1 MTIDREPTLRERREA
16 AQAGKATPAERRDAA
31 RRAKA
36 DRLAE
41 REAARRAEPGERS
54 ASGSFARK
62 PARAAAPPTPKPR
75 RAAGDPL
82 PVTNGGHGERSRRKA
97 PAGSKGAAKRPAAA
111 ASKAKG
117 KALPRPATYVMLLLV
132 VGALTVLGLVMVL
145 SASSVQALRNH
156 GSSWYFF
163 NRQLLWVAMGSIALV
178 ATSRV
183 DYRRWRTIAVPVL
196 GLSIALMVLVLVPG
210 IGIRVSGSSRWLGAG
225 PFRLQPSELAKLGI
239 LLFSAD
245 LLARRHDK
253 MGDWRLTTRPVI
265 GFFGVLAV
273 LLLAQPDLG
282 TTLVTGSIVFGVLFL
297 AGTPMAW
304 MGGLGL
310 TAAAGTLLLAKIEP
324 YRWRR
329 MTSFLNPFADASN
342 TGYQAAQGRI
352 AMATGGLSGV
362 GLGAS
367 RAKWGFLPAAHTDF
381 IFAII
386 GEELGLAGSLGV
398 LFLFGAFVFLG
409 VRTALRA
416 PDRFGFLLA
425 GGITA
430 WVLGQAVIN
439 IGAVVGLLPITGVP
453 LPFVSSGGSSL
464 VPMMAGLG
472 MLLNVTRNGK
482 IPRKP
487 RPPAEPTTTNKK
499 PVAATTT

>member
-1 MTIDREPTLRERREA
+1 MTAVAP
-16 AQAGKATPAERRDAA
+16 K
-31 RRAKA
+31 RRAP
-36 DRLAE
+36 
-41 REAARRAEPGERS
+41 AASPGS
-54 ASGSFARK
+54 K
-62 PARAAAPPTPKPR
+62 VPKP
-75 RAAGDPL
+75 
-82 PVTNGGHGERSRRKA
+82 
-97 PAGSKGAAKRPAAA
+97 KGPKPTVPPRPAA
-111 ASKAKG
+111 
-117 KALPRPATYVMLLLV
+117 YVLLLLV

-163 NRQLLWVAMGSIALV
+163 NRQLLWVALGAIALV

-183 DYRRWRTIAVPVL
+183 DYRRWRPIAIPVL
-196 GLSIALMVLVLVPG
+196 GLALGLMVLVLVPG
-210 IGIRVSGSSRWLGAG
+210 VGIRVSGSSRWLGAG
-225 PFRLQPSELAKLGI
+225 PLRLQPSELAKLGL

-245 LLARRHDK
+245 LLARRADK
-253 MGDWRLTTRPVI
+253 VGEFKATTRPVL
-265 GFFGVLAV
+265 GYFAAV
-273 LLLAQPDLG
+273 AILLLLQPDLG
-282 TTLVTGSIVFGVLFL
+282 TTLVTGCIVVGVLFL
-297 AGTPMAW
+297 AGTPLHW
-304 MGGLGL
+304 MGGIGVAS
-310 TAAAGTLLLAKIEP
+310 AAATLLLAKVEP

-329 MTSFLNPFADASN
+329 MTSFLNPFADVSN

-352 AMATGGLSGV
+352 ALANGGLSGV

-381 IFAII
+381 IFAIV
-386 GEELGLAGSLGV
+386 GEELGLIGSLAV
-398 LFLFGAFVFLG
+398 LLLFAGFGYLG
-409 VRTALRA
+409 VRSALRA

-472 MLLNVTRNGK
+472 MLLNVTRNGRRPARSK
-482 IPRKP
+482 APRS
-487 RPPAEPTTTNKK
+487 TT
-499 PVAATTT
+499 AANGAAGSVPNA

>member
-1 MTIDREPTLRERREA
+1 MTTTAPRPS
-16 AQAGKATPAERRDAA
+16 
-31 RRAKA
+31 
-36 DRLAE
+36 
-41 REAARRAEPGERS
+41 RS
-54 ASGSFARK
+54 ARGGPPPGRPSAR
-62 PARAAAPPTPKPR
+62 
-75 RAAGDPL
+75 
-82 PVTNGGHGERSRRKA
+82 
-97 PAGSKGAAKRPAAA
+97 
-111 ASKAKG
+111 
-117 KALPRPATYVMLLLV
+117 KALPRPATYVLLLIV
-132 VGALTVLGLVMVL
+132 VGLLTVLGLVMVL

-163 NRQLLWVAMGSIALV
+163 NRQLLWVVLGTGALV

-183 DYRRWRTIAVPVL
+183 DYRRWRTVAIPVL
-196 GLSIALMVLVLVPG
+196 GVSVCLMALVLVPG

-225 PFRLQPSELAKLGI
+225 AFRLQPSELAKLGL

-253 MGDWRLTTRPVI
+253 MGDWRQTTRPVM
-265 GFFGVLAV
+265 GFFGLVAV

-282 TTLVTGSIVFGVLFL
+282 TTLVTGCIVFGVLFL
-297 AGTPMAW
+297 AGIPLGW
-304 MGGLGL
+304 MSGL
-310 TAAAGTLLLAKIEP
+310 TVSAAALTLLLAKVEP

-352 AMATGGLSGV
+352 AMATGGLTGV

-386 GEELGLAGSLGV
+386 GEELGLAGSLSV
-398 LFLFGAFVFLG
+398 LILFGAFGVLG
-409 VRTALRA
+409 ARAALRA

-430 WVLGQAVIN
+430 WVLGQATIN

-464 VPMMAGLG
+464 IPMMAGLG

-482 IPRKP
+482 VPRKP
-487 RPPAEPTTTNKK
+487 RPADETAPRARRAPSSPT
-499 PVAATTT
+499 AT

>member
-1 MTIDREPTLRERREA
+1 
-16 AQAGKATPAERRDAA
+16 
-31 RRAKA
+31 
-36 DRLAE
+36 
-41 REAARRAEPGERS
+41 
-54 ASGSFARK
+54 
-62 PARAAAPPTPKPR
+62 
-75 RAAGDPL
+75 
-82 PVTNGGHGERSRRKA
+82 
-97 PAGSKGAAKRPAAA
+97 
-111 ASKAKG
+111 
-117 KALPRPATYVMLLLV
+117 LPRPATYVLLLLV

-163 NRQLLWVAMGSIALV
+163 NRQLVWVSLGGAALV
-178 ATSRV
+178 ATSKV
-183 DYRRWRTIAVPVL
+183 DYRRWRTIAAPVL
-196 GLSIALMVLVLVPG
+196 GLSICLMLLVLVPNV
-210 IGIRVSGSSRWLGAG
+210 GIRVSGSNRWLGAG
-225 PFRLQPSELAKLGI
+225 PFRLQPSELAKLGL
-239 LLFSAD
+239 LLFTAD

-253 MGDWRLTTRPVI
+253 VRDWRLTTRPI
-265 GFFGVLAV
+265 LGFFALIAV

-282 TTLVTGSIVFGVLFL
+282 TALVTGSIVLSLLFL
-297 AGTPMAW
+297 AGTPVTL

-310 TAAAGTLLLAKIEP
+310 GAAVLTLLLAKIEP

-329 MTSFLNPFADASN
+329 MTSFLNPFADVSN

-352 AMATGGLSGV
+352 ALANGGLRGV

-381 IFAII
+381 IFAIV
-386 GEELGLAGSLGV
+386 GEELGLIGSLAVLV
-398 LFLFGAFVFLG
+398 LFAAFAALGA
-409 VRTALRA
+409 RAALRA

-425 GGITA
+425 GGVTA

-472 MLLNVTRNGK
+472 MLLNVTRQGK
-482 IPRKP
+482 APR
-487 RPPAEPTTTNKK
+487 RRTTAAAGTSTTTTT
-499 PVAATTT
+499 PSPATSRR

>member
-1 MTIDREPTLRERREA
+1 V
-16 AQAGKATPAERRDAA
+16 
-31 RRAKA
+31 
-36 DRLAE
+36 
-41 REAARRAEPGERS
+41 
-54 ASGSFARK
+54 
-62 PARAAAPPTPKPR
+62 AAPP
-75 RAAGDPL
+75 
-82 PVTNGGHGERSRRKA
+82 
-97 PAGSKGAAKRPAAA
+97 KR
-111 ASKAKG
+111 
-117 KALPRPATYVMLLLV
+117 KALPRPATYVLLLLV

-163 NRQLLWVAMGSIALV
+163 NRQILWVGLGGVALV

-183 DYRRWRTIAVPVL
+183 DYRRWRVVAIPML
-196 GLSIALMVLVLVPG
+196 GLAIGLMVLVLVPG
-210 IGIRVSGSSRWLGAG
+210 VGIRVSGSSRWLGAG
-225 PFRLQPSELAKLGI
+225 PLRLQPSELAKLGL

-245 LLARRHDK
+245 LLARRADK
-253 MGDWRLTTRPVI
+253 VGDFKATTRPVL
-265 GFFGVLAV
+265 GFFGAV
-273 LLLAQPDLG
+273 ALLLLLQPDLG
-282 TTLVTGSIVFGVLFL
+282 TTLVTACIVLGVLFL
-297 AGTPMAW
+297 AGTPIHW
-304 MGGLGL
+304 MGGIGIGAALGTLGL
-310 TAAAGTLLLAKIEP
+310 AKVEP

-352 AMATGGLSGV
+352 ALANGGLTGV

-386 GEELGLAGSLGV
+386 GEELGLLGSLSV
-398 LFLFGAFVFLG
+398 LLLFGAFAYLG
-409 VRTALRA
+409 VRAALRA
-416 PDRFGFLLA
+416 PDRFGFLVA
-425 GGITA
+425 GGVTA

-472 MLLNVTRNGK
+472 MLLNVTRQGR
-482 IPRKP
+482 IPVRR
-487 RPPAEPTTTNKK
+487 RPAAA
-499 PVAATTT
+499 AATTTPATATPAGTGA

>member
-1 MTIDREPTLRERREA
+1 
-16 AQAGKATPAERRDAA
+16 
-31 RRAKA
+31 
-36 DRLAE
+36 
-41 REAARRAEPGERS
+41 
-54 ASGSFARK
+54 
-62 PARAAAPPTPKPR
+62 
-75 RAAGDPL
+75 
-82 PVTNGGHGERSRRKA
+82 
-97 PAGSKGAAKRPAAA
+97 
-111 ASKAKG
+111 
-117 KALPRPATYVMLLLV
+117 MLLLV

-163 NRQLLWVAMGSIALV
+163 NRQLLWVGLGSAALI

-196 GLSIALMVLVLVPG
+196 GVSMCLMVLVLVPG
-210 IGIRVSGSSRWLGAG
+210 VGIKVSGSSRWLGHG
-225 PFRLQPSELAKLGI
+225 PFRIQPSELAKLGM

-253 MGDWRLTTRPVI
+253 IRDWRQTTRPIV
-265 GFFGVLAV
+265 GYFFLLGV

-297 AGTPMAW
+297 AGIPIGW

-310 TAAAGTLLLAKIEP
+310 GAAVLTLLLAKVEP

-352 AMATGGLSGV
+352 AMATGGLTGV

-398 LFLFGAFVFLG
+398 LFLFAVFAVLGA
-409 VRTALRA
+409 RAALRA
-416 PDRFGFLLA
+416 PDRFGYLLA
-425 GGITA
+425 GGVTA

-482 IPRKP
+482 VPKKRRAEREGEPRRRTATK
-487 RPPAEPTTTNKK
+487 A
-499 PVAATTT
+499 PVGAGTATT

>member
-1 MTIDREPTLRERREA
+1 MTTTRSPGDRSKVPSRDQKGPRRPARQPE
-16 AQAGKATPAERRDAA
+16 GSTKRATPP
-31 RRAKA
+31 K
-36 DRLAE
+36 
-41 REAARRAEPGERS
+41 
-54 ASGSFARK
+54 K
-62 PARAAAPPTPKPR
+62 P
-75 RAAGDPL
+75 
-82 PVTNGGHGERSRRKA
+82 
-97 PAGSKGAAKRPAAA
+97 
-111 ASKAKG
+111 
-117 KALPRPATYVMLLLV
+117 LPRPATYVLLLLV

-163 NRQLLWVAMGSIALV
+163 NRQLLWVAMGTGALI

-183 DYRRWRTIAVPVL
+183 DYRRWRVIAVPLL
-196 GLSIALMVLVLVPG
+196 GVSICLMMLVLIPG
-210 IGIRVSGSSRWLGAG
+210 IGIKVSGSSRWLGAG

-253 MGDWRLTTRPVI
+253 MRDWRHTTRPVI
-265 GFFGVLAV
+265 GFFGLLGV

-282 TTLVTGSIVFGVLFL
+282 TTLVTGCIVFGVLFL
-297 AGTPMAW
+297 AGIPLGW
-304 MGGLGL
+304 MSGLSVG
-310 TAAAGTLLLAKIEP
+310 AALLTLLLAKVEP

-352 AMATGGLSGV
+352 AMATGGLTGV

-386 GEELGLAGSLGV
+386 GEELGLAGSLSVLV
-398 LFLFGAFVFLG
+398 LFAAFAVLGA
-409 VRTALRA
+409 RAALRA

-430 WVLGQAVIN
+430 WVLGQATIN

-482 IPRKP
+482 VPRKP
-487 RPPAEPTTTNKK
+487 RPAAPAG
-499 PVAATTT
+499 ATT

>member
-1 MTIDREPTLRERREA
+1 MTA
-16 AQAGKATPAERRDAA
+16 AP
-31 RRAKA
+31 
-36 DRLAE
+36 
-41 REAARRAEPGERS
+41 RS
-54 ASGSFARK
+54 AAKTQK
-62 PARAAAPPTPKPR
+62 PKVKPKP
-75 RAAGDPL
+75 
-82 PVTNGGHGERSRRKA
+82 
-97 PAGSKGAAKRPAAA
+97 
-111 ASKAKG
+111 
-117 KALPRPATYVMLLLV
+117 LPRPATYVMLLIV
-132 VGALTVLGLVMVL
+132 VGLLTVLGLVMVL

-163 NRQLLWVAMGSIALV
+163 NRQLLWVALGTAALI

-196 GLSIALMVLVLVPG
+196 GLSMAMMVLVLVPG
-210 IGIRVSGSSRWLGAG
+210 IGIKVSGSSRWLGGG

-253 MGDWRLTTRPVI
+253 MRDWRSTTRPVI
-265 GFFGVLAV
+265 GFFGLLGV

-282 TTLVTGSIVFGVLFL
+282 TTLVTGCIVFGVLFL
-297 AGTPMAW
+297 AGTPIAW

-310 TAAAGTLLLAKIEP
+310 GAASLTLLLAKIEP

-386 GEELGLAGSLGV
+386 GEELGLLGSLSV
-398 LFLFGAFVFLG
+398 LLLFGTFAVLG
-409 VRTALRA
+409 ARAALRA

-464 VPMMAGLG
+464 VPMMAGMG

-482 IPRKP
+482 TPRKP
-487 RPPAEPTTTNKK
+487 RPAAAASDPASDRPKK
-499 PVAATTT
+499 PSAPAPSR